1 MNKEKDLFDT
11 KNDAKYDENTSL
23 SVELTEKTEKE
34 IKIKSEKHEFILSL
48 INSIIGWLCIIIG
61 IIIFFSKDSTIEN
74 PVISFSIFKISATQL
89 YTSIIFTII
98 GLIILLIG
106 RYKYKIKKKN
116 RLTQFSKPTNGTTPV
131 CGLK

>member
-106 RYKYKIKKKN
+106 RYKYKIKK
-116 RLTQFSKPTNGTTPV
+116 
-131 CGLK
+131 